1 MQIIIRNKWVID
13 LFTFHSF
20 KGVTNW
26 HATWAK
32 VSLKRVRTPAV
43 EPSLS
48 CADQTKIRPLKSD
61 NVNAQNPSHIREP
74 WGIPDPWQGY
84 EWPGCSRWGIWK
96 SFWKELLSFLTQYGR
111 MSVVGVDLKGVV
123 RGVAHFESPRVSS
136 TVGSSAHWMD
146 GDHSLG
152 GVCIPNIPRLWHVCV
167 SVERDC
173 SLHQWK
179 QWQKG

>member
-1 MQIIIRNKWVID
+1 MQIILRNKWVID

-61 NVNAQNPSHIREP
+61 NVNVQSPSRHPTSESREEYQIHDRAMS
-74 WGIPDPWQGY
+74 G
-84 EWPGCSRWGIWK
+84 
-96 SFWKELLSFLTQYGR
+96 LLE
-111 MSVVGVDLKGVV
+111 VGDLKKSLKRVALLLDSV
-123 RGVAHFESPRVSS
+123 REN
-136 TVGSSAHWMD
+136 
-146 GDHSLG
+146 
-152 GVCIPNIPRLWHVCV
+152 VCC
-167 SVERDC
+167 C
-173 SLHQWK
+173 
-179 QWQKG
+179 G